1 MGERLFISGV
11 AFVLGV
17 MALVAAV
24 SNRDMFYQLPK
35 VRLIESQWGRTGARR
50 FYAMVGVFLLLL
62 GVLVA
67 TDARRM
73 FLPGIGP

>member
-1 MGERLFISGV
+1 
-11 AFVLGV
+11 
-17 MALVAAV
+17 VAAF
-24 SNRDMFYQLPK
+24 SNRDVFYQLPK
-35 VRLIESQWGRTGARR
+35 VRLIESHWGRTGARR

-62 GVLVA
+62 GAFVA